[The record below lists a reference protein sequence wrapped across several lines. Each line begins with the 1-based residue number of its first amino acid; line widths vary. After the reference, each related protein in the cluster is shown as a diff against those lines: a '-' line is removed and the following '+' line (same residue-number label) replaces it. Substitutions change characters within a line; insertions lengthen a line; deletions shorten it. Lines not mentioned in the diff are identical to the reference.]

1 MIPIN
6 ILSQYGKLNSNMIIK
21 TEEMKRIFMKQDKG
35 LEMISK
41 SILEKKD
48 FIYEPED
55 TESI

>member
-6 ILSQYGKLNSNMIIK
+6 ILSQDGKLNSNMIIK
-21 TEEMKRIFMKQDKG
+21 TEEMKRIFMKQDKS

>member
-6 ILSQYGKLNSNMIIK
+6 ILSQDGKLNSNMIIK